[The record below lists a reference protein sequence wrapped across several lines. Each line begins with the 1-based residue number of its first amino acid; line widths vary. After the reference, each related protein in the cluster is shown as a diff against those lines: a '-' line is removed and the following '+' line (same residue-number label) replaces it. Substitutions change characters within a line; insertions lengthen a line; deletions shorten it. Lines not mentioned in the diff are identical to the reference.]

1 MIQAAA
7 SAKQKTARRRGPTGG
22 EAVFADNQYDPG
34 IPIYTQIMRR
44 IKRRILTGGWG
55 PGERIPAVR
64 DLAVEFGVNPNT
76 MQRALSELEREG
88 LLFSERTSGRFITQD
103 AALIEETRRQMAEE
117 AIEAFLKD
125 MKELGYTKAALRQA
139 LEGRP
144 DF

>member
-1 MIQAAA
+1 M
-7 SAKQKTARRRGPTGG
+7 
-22 EAVFADNQYDPG
+22 FLDNQYDPG

-44 IKRRILTGGWG
+44 IQRRILTGEWG
-55 PGERIPAVR
+55 PGARVPAVR

-88 LLFSERTSGRFITQD
+88 LLFSERTSGRFITRD

-117 AIEAFLKD
+117 AIEAFLKE
-125 MKELGYTKAALRQA
+125 MKELGYTKAALRRA
-139 LEGRP
+139 LDERP